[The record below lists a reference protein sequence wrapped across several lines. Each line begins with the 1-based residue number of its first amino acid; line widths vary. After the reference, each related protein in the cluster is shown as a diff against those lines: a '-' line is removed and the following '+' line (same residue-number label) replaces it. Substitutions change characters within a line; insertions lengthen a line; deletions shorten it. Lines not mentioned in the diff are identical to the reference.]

1 MFLTDFTDSI
11 VMRFGELQFTR
22 NTWRNFQGKID
33 STGIY
38 SPITTNAD
46 FVVGAVNIEENE
58 LQAPLPY
65 RTPSAIQREQFQS
78 SNGFNL
84 FQNEQRN

>member
-22 NTWRNFQGKID
+22 NTWRNFQSKID
-33 STGIY
+33 SSGIY
-38 SPITTNAD
+38 SPISTNVN
-46 FVVGAVNIEENE
+46 FIVGAVNIEENE

-65 RTPSAIQREQFQS
+65 RTPTAIQRQQFQGN
-78 SNGFNL
+78 NGVIL
-84 FQNEQRN
+84 FQNEQR